1 MWKKALEDA
10 IDDENYYY
18 NNKWIKDKVITPMKK
33 KLDERRNKLL
43 SELLNL
49 KLDQHHTSHLSYVA
63 KI

>member
-10 IDDENYYY
+10 IDDENYFY

-43 SELLNL
+43 IELLNL
-49 KLDQHHTSHLSYVA
+49 RLD
-63 KI
+63 